1 MRDAPPTARLLAVAR
16 GEEPPDTVIE
26 GARVFCAF
34 TREWLEGDVAIVDGR
49 FAGVGEYAG
58 GERIDGS
65 GRWLSAGFIDA
76 HMHVESCKL
85 GPAELARVLLARG
98 TTAIVCDPHELA
110 NVLGPEGVHWFVD
123 VCSALPLDV
132 LVFAPSAVP
141 ASPFESPRA
150 PLSLED
156 IAGILARD
164 RVIGLAEMMNFPAV
178 IAGDPAELAKLEV
191 AGATHVDGHAPGV
204 MGPALDAYLATG
216 IRSDHE
222 ATTYEE
228 ALAKRRRGAWVLL
241 REASNARNLLDLLPL
256 VLQFGPDWCAFCT
269 DDREP
274 DLLVREGS
282 INHMCRLAVAHGL
295 APEDAILL
303 ASLHPARLHGL
314 TGLGAVAPGYRADL
328 QLLGDLEEFRPW
340 VVLKDG
346 APVVEDGVAAPVDRP
361 EVPIWV
367 RQTVRNAPVGL
378 SDLRIPSDGA
388 PVRVIG
394 ARNGQLLTDS
404 LVEAPTVR
412 GGAAVADPE
421 RDLAKIAVVERHHGT
436 GRVGRGFVRGIGLR
450 RGAVATTVAHDA
462 HNIVVVGVSDD
473 DMALCVSRLG
483 DIGGGI
489 VLVDDRAVVAELAL
503 PIAGLLSDRPAGEVV
518 EGIERLE
525 AELRARGVTL
535 AAPFT
540 TLSFLALS
548 VIPSLKITD
557 RGLVDVDRFA
567 LVPLQV
573 DSGEA

>member
-1 MRDAPPTARLLAVAR
+1 VSRAHLLAVAR
-16 GEEPPDTVIE
+16 GDAEPDLVIE
-26 GARVFCAF
+26 GGRVFAAF
-34 TREWLEGDVAIVDGR
+34 TREWLDVDVAVADGR
-49 FAGVGEYAG
+49 IAGLGRFQG
-58 GERIDGS
+58 GRRLDADG
-65 GRWLSAGFIDA
+65 RRVVPGFIDA
-76 HMHVESCKL
+76 HVHIESSKL
-85 GPAELARVLLARG
+85 MVDEFARVLLGHG
-98 TTAIVCDPHELA
+98 TTTVVADPHEIA
-110 NVLGPEGVHWFVD
+110 NVLGTDGIHWLLD
-123 VCSALPLDV
+123 VCDEVPLEV
-132 LVFAPSAVP
+132 YVMAPSNVP
-141 ASPFESPRA
+141 ASPFESPRR
-150 PLSLED
+150 PLTLGDME
-156 IAGILARD
+156 AVLRRRHALG
-164 RVIGLAEMMNFPAV
+164 VAEMMNFPAV

-295 APEDAILL
+295 AAEDALLL
-303 ASLHPARLHGL
+303 ASLHGAQLHGL

-328 QLLGDLEEFRPW
+328 QLFDDLEEFRPW

-346 APVVEDGVAAPVDRP
+346 VPVVEDGVAAPVDRP

-378 SDLRIPSDGA
+378 SDLRIPSDGGA
-388 PVRVIG
+388 VRVIG
-394 ARNGQLLTDS
+394 ARDGQLLTDS

-412 GGAAVADPE
+412 GGAAVADAD
-421 RDLAKIAVVERHHGT
+421 RDLAKIAVVERHHAT
-436 GRVGRGFVRGIGLR
+436 GRVGRGFVRGLGLR

-535 AAPFT
+535 VAPFT